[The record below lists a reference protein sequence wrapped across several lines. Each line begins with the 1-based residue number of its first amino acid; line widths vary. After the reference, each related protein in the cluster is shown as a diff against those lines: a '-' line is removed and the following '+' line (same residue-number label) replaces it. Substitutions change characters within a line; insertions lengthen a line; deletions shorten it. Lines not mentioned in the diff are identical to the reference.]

1 MLATLTWWGIGL
13 LLATTTLATI
23 IAIIVTWKKVNQGG
37 NNSYKT
43 ISAIGVITS
52 TVVFIGF
59 FLYIIL
65 TLGLRIAFPT
75 IFSAVLVFLC
85 YAYIHDMTAKKR
97 QE

>member
-1 MLATLTWWGIGL
+1 MLTTLTWWGIGL

-59 FLYIIL
+59 SYI
-65 TLGLRIAFPT
+65 
-75 IFSAVLVFLC
+75 
-85 YAYIHDMTAKKR
+85 
-97 QE
+97 